1 MTPRIFFVDYS
12 TRSAAIG
19 SSRAAR
25 RAGMY
30 PAASAT
36 PAINAA
42 TAKIVTPSV
51 GFTSNSKL
59 VIIRPN
65 HREIARPSANPVIAD
80 GAA

>member
-36 PAINAA
+36 
-42 TAKIVTPSV
+42 
-51 GFTSNSKL
+51 TSNSKL